1 MLKCAF
7 GFHLDQYS
15 TCAISPFWKL
25 GTQITQNHLY
35 GLSQRPGC
43 PRGGLLSENAL
54 HGHTG
59 WFLHSHG
66 RSPNP
71 FSTRVHPNPIHRGQ
85 APYTPEIFHRP
96 TAYAAGVP
104 ARDFP
109 RTAETHGTSRRDMRK
124 CASTIFDERLPFRW
138 LGIGRLCFTVDV
150 CDLRRDTV
158 SRMRLVFRVSI
169 SSRPWLQNLKNEM
182 RKNRKMSIT
191 RPTKW
196 GWDSIH
202 KYLDKSQEQA
212 KVL

>member
-1 MLKCAF
+1 MRFCLRRKKCLRCHFFKNAPKSVSRLF
-7 GFHLDQYS
+7 
-15 TCAISPFWKL
+15 T
-25 GTQITQNHLY
+25 
-35 GLSQRPGC
+35 LSKHPEGRLVLCKRSQ
-43 PRGGLLSENAL
+43 S
-54 HGHTG
+54 HTG
-59 WFLHSHG
+59 WFWG
-66 RSPNP
+66 RQNDRPPPSYGLPPWGGAITGGLESPCTPYEPVGSCAASSKRFFP
-71 FSTRVHPNPIHRGQ
+71 FCGKRI
-85 APYTPEIFHRP
+85 
-96 TAYAAGVP
+96 
-104 ARDFP
+104 ARLV
-109 RTAETHGTSRRDMRK
+109 RDMRK

-158 SRMRLVFRVSI
+158 SRMRLVFRISI